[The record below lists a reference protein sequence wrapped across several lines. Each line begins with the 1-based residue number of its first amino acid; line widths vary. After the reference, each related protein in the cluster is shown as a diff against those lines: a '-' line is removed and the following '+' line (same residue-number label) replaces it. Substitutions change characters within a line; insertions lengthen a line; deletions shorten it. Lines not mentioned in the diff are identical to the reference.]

1 MLTPRGACAVLATV
15 ALLAGCTCGAPS
27 QESARL
33 PSASGIPDP
42 KPGDRT
48 GADMAPGALEDII
61 DRSAE
66 AMDRSDARGAE
77 KWAREALRVAPGD
90 GNAWLHWCIF
100 SYDNT
105 DFAESERAC
114 TIAIDLMEP
123 NPEYHALLNRG
134 LARVKL
140 GKLDGAEADF
150 QRCKKQ
156 EPENAE
162 AWYDE
167 SWVWAARGVRDETI
181 MNLRNAGKFDRYYAM
196 REVVAQDEAFDRF
209 RDDPVWKGFVAE
221 LPDVPFE
228 RRVPGLHKINPIPGV
243 PVTDER
249 HDGGAR

>member
-1 MLTPRGACAVLATV
+1 MLAARLVATAA
-15 ALLAGCTCGAPS
+15 ALLLSGCICASAP
-27 QESARL
+27 
-33 PSASGIPDP
+33 PSPASPTTSTSGIPDP
-42 KPGDRT
+42 KDGDPT
-48 GADMAPGALEDII
+48 GADLGEGELERII

-66 AMDRSDARGAE
+66 AMDRSDARGGE

-114 TIAIDLMEP
+114 TIAIGLMEP
-123 NPEYHALLNRG
+123 TPEYHGLLNRG

-156 EPENAE
+156 EPNNAE

-167 SWVWAARGVRDETI
+167 SWVWAARGHRDKTI
-181 MNLRNAGKFDRYYAM
+181 MNLRNAGTFDSYYAM
-196 REVVAQDEAFDRF
+196 QDVVAQDEAFDKF
-209 RDDPVWKGFVAE
+209 RDDPVWTEFIDG
-221 LPDVPFE
+221 LPVVPFE

-243 PVTDER
+243 PMTEETSYEGPR
-249 HDGGAR
+249 